1 MFHLPSDFTPRPLPS
16 NPFLHADLYAAF
28 NLCLSLESRAHF
40 VPLPD
45 PRHPPVVLCARVLGY
60 TLLEVPSISGN
71 EHMAKSINEVNTDD
85 ALLALGN
92 YYIQSLLHIFS
103 TKGPGTPVPSDDP
116 SSPDVDN
123 LAEFRRY
130 ILEQSSMNPSAAKK
144 AASALLRDGFHC
156 MLKTN
161 MYDVEYLDRK
171 LSAVLARNPN
181 YDAEPL
187 KCAHIFPEALNSN
200 LGEND
205 EFRSDKHEWVSPVWA
220 VVRMIG
226 IQMEELNG
234 AGIHRLENSL
244 TLCSGFFEYFNRL
257 ALWLQAV
264 KDQPHTYVVV
274 STSPATLRRLPSRV
288 VTFTTPDP
296 EVLPLPSPV
305 YLAIHAACCRIARM
319 SGAADYVD
327 KVLREKEELRARTA
341 SMGILAEDGS
351 SMDLFG
357 QYITAVL
364 RVP

>member
-1 MFHLPSDFTPRPLPS
+1 
-16 NPFLHADLYAAF
+16 
-28 NLCLSLESRAHF
+28 
-40 VPLPD
+40 
-45 PRHPPVVLCARVLGY
+45 
-60 TLLEVPSISGN
+60 
-71 EHMAKSINEVNTDD
+71 
-85 ALLALGN
+85 
-92 YYIQSLLHIFS
+92 Q
-103 TKGPGTPVPSDDP
+103 
-116 SSPDVDN
+116 
-123 LAEFRRY
+123 
-130 ILEQSSMNPSAAKK
+130 
-144 AASALLRDGFHC
+144 ALLRDGFHC

-181 YDAEPL
+181 CDAEPL
-187 KCAHIFPEALNSN
+187 KCAHIFPEAFNSN

-234 AGIHRLENSL
+234 TGIHRLENSL

-264 KDQPHTYVVV
+264 DQPHTYVVV

-296 EVLPLPSPV
+296 EALPLPSPV

-327 KVLREKEELRARTA
+327 KVLREKEELR
-341 SMGILAEDGS
+341 
-351 SMDLFG
+351 
-357 QYITAVL
+357 V
-364 RVP
+364 